1 MTNSSTKSLI
11 ERVNGFA
18 QKKPTPVKR
27 GGASYD
33 ATYRFTSRGLNL
45 CVWMY
50 RRLKTEDQTARLIR
64 DVIDFLLRRY
74 HGYAIKENIGAHY
87 YETGLA
93 HGTRTDFEHVI
104 PAAVARDLL
113 LFDRMTID
121 EVLNVPTCRLSAAQ
135 HKKLNSTKLGSTT
148 PDIYWFWQR
157 YAHLGIVV
165 QTHDGTAVDMSTW
178 NLDTHYTHFQRLAGP
193 DLLP

>member
-1 MTNSSTKSLI
+1 MQPLK
-11 ERVNGFA
+11 ERVDGFA

-33 ATYRFTSRGLNL
+33 ATYRFVSRGLRL

-50 RRLKTEDQTARLIR
+50 RRLKVEDQTARLIR

-87 YETGLA
+87 YEKGLP
-93 HGTRTDFEHVI
+93 HGARTEFEHVI

-121 EVLNVPTCRLSAAQ
+121 EALNIPTCRLSAAK

-157 YAHLGIVV
+157 YKDLNINVE
-165 QTHDGTAVDMSTW
+165 THDGTTVDMMCW
-178 NLDTHYTHFQRLAGP
+178 NLDSHYAHFNVSAH
-193 DLLP
+193 